1 MSVHRTAAPP
11 ASGPGREQWRPAA
24 AAPGKGAGLFMREGL
39 KADLGKGIPRSLL
52 RFLRAQTL
60 RCAQGQGDVAKRI
73 EMGEE
78 AKILENEAQARSGIG
93 EGSAPPSSASRPTR
107 HRRSDDFPAPE
118 GPSRQ
123 RCSPRARVR
132 DRLRNSSSTP
142 KALRAPVRVSTTG
155 LMRGAP
161 DAAQGGAPW
170 PPRAGGSADTAP
182 QQQ

>member
-1 MSVHRTAAPP
+1 
-11 ASGPGREQWRPAA
+11 
-24 AAPGKGAGLFMREGL
+24 MREGL

-93 EGSAPPSSASRPTR
+93 EGKRAPIERFQAHQAPKKE
-107 HRRSDDFPAPE
+107 DFPAPE

-123 RCSPRARVR
+123 RCSPRARVM
-132 DRLRNSSSTP
+132 DRLLKSSSTP
-142 KALRAPVRVSTTG
+142 KALRAPRKGEHHGAHAGRPRRRSRRRTMATKGRRISRYSPAAAIRGVG
-155 LMRGAP
+155 LAS
-161 DAAQGGAPW
+161 
-170 PPRAGGSADTAP
+170 RA
-182 QQQ
+182 